1 MSIKLTVPTT
11 TDTLDLK
18 PNITVI
24 GVGGAGGN
32 AVNNMI
38 ESGLEGVE
46 FLVANSD
53 AQALAK
59 SSAERCIQMGI
70 DVTRGLGAGSNP
82 DIGRAAAEESLEEI
96 LGHIHH
102 SNMLFVT
109 AGLGGGTGTGAAP
122 VIARAARDYGILT
135 VGVVTKPFHFE
146 GERRMRLAEAGL
158 QELQQYVDT
167 LLIIPNQNL
176 FYVANEQTTFADAFQ
191 MADQVLY
198 SGVRSVTDLM
208 VSPGLIN
215 LDFADIKSVMSEMG
229 KAMMGTGEAEGD
241 NRAVEAAEAAISNP
255 LLDDSSMQGAQGVLI
270 NITAGKDIT
279 LFEVDEAANRIRK
292 EVDEDANIIFGSTFD
307 EALEGRIRVS
317 VVATGIDAEAQSMS
331 ERPVAEITDARAAAP
346 AIDDAPEPEAEALR
360 TPTPVTLFP
369 RPAALAPQ
377 PKIADRAERAE
388 KPVYTK
394 PIPSITGITAPPA
407 QSAPAAHPAPAASL
421 GTASVV
427 VEAPAPAQAEA
438 FIPAPPV
445 MGNLAIDETPK
456 ADPFTAADMVNTRIE
471 PEQIEPQKKSLFERV
486 TGVARSER
494 RLPKRER
501 AALPTAMQAQPD
513 VAGIESDPVIE
524 AAPAEPVK
532 NEMPPTPEPAPEI
545 SPEIAQET
553 APERETPVP
562 DAFEDDI
569 AFTVT
574 DQDALGETEPEEVA
588 PEATESAP
596 EIAPE
601 PELEDQGA
609 FGGLDPDENLSD
621 GQESDDLLE
630 IPAFL
635 RRQAN

>member
-59 SSAERCIQMGI
+59 SSAERRIQIGI

-96 LGHIHH
+96 LGHIQH

-135 VGVVTKPFHFE
+135 IGVVTKPFHFE

-158 QELQQYVDT
+158 KELQQYVDT

-198 SGVRSVTDLM
+198 SGVRGVTDLM

-255 LLDDSSMQGAQGVLI
+255 LLDDSSMHGARGVLI

-292 EVDEDANIIFGSTFD
+292 EVDDEANIIFGSTFD
-307 EALEGRIRVS
+307 EALEGSIRVS
-317 VVATGIDAEAQSMS
+317 VVATGIDSEVQSMP
-331 ERPVAEITDARAAAP
+331 EHDAPAITDARAAEP
-346 AIDDAPEPEAEALR
+346 TTLEAPEPKAEPQAA
-360 TPTPVTLFP
+360 PAPVAVFP
-369 RPAALAPQ
+369 RPVPQTPRQAPQ
-377 PKIADRAERAE
+377 PEIADRAERAE

-394 PIPSITGITAPPA
+394 PVPSVTGITAPASQPA
-407 QSAPAAHPAPAASL
+407 TAASLEPAPAI
-421 GTASVV
+421 G
-427 VEAPAPAQAEA
+427 EAPAPAPMPAQAQAEA

-445 MGNLAIDETPK
+445 MGNLAIDEAPK

-471 PEQIEPQKKSLFERV
+471 AEEIEPQKKSLFERV

-494 RLPKRER
+494 RVPKRER
-501 AALPTAMQAQPD
+501 ALPKAMQAEPEPEIAEID
-513 VAGIESDPVIE
+513 AEPVIE
-524 AAPAEPVK
+524 ETPPALEI
-532 NEMPPTPEPAPEI
+532 TPDPAPEI
-545 SPEIAQET
+545 SPEPEANLET
-553 APERETPVP
+553 ETPEP
-562 DAFEDDI
+562 ETIEDEI
-569 AFTVT
+569 AFAVT
-574 DQDALGETEPEEVA
+574 DQDMLADPEPEEAA
-588 PEATESAP
+588 PEAAESAP

-601 PELEDQGA
+601 PELDDQGA
-609 FGGLDPDENLSD
+609 FGGLDPDENLGD